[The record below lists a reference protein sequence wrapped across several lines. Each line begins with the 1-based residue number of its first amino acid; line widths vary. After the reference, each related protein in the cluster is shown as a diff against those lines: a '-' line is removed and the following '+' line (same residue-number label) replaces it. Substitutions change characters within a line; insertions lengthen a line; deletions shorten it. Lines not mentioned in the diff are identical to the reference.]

1 MTGTPAHPA
10 QRLLTYAI
18 KDTVSVLYWY
28 EKLSIY
34 GKFFDKIFESFFFLS
49 FFFICLWGGAGVLL
63 AARRSTVAADFG
75 MANNK
80 NIPPDTAILG

>member
-1 MTGTPAHPA
+1 MPGTPVHPA

-34 GKFFDKIFESFFFLS
+34 GKFFDKIFESFFFVL
-49 FFFICLWGGAGVLL
+49 FFIDFGGAGVLL
-63 AARRSTVAADFG
+63 VAGRSTVAADLG
-75 MANNK
+75 TAINK